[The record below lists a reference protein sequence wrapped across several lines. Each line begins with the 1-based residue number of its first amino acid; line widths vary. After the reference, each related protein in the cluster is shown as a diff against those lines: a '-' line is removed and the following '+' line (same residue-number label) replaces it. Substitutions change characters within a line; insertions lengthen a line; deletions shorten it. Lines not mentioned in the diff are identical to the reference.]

1 MPPTRRRLII
11 DTDPGVDD
19 AFAIALCA
27 QTMRDEV
34 DIVGYTTVFGNC
46 RRDDATRNAKLLATM
61 CARDARARTP
71 VVDGAKVPLRT
82 LDASDRSG
90 KGASTADDS
99 SVFVADF
106 VHGVDGLGG
115 VRETYER
122 AVRERR
128 GDAVGYSY
136 DASVDA
142 ADFIAETCARF
153 PGEVTVLAL
162 ASLTNV
168 ALAFRRRPECLKH
181 MGELVV
187 LGGAFEVN
195 GNVNPAAEA
204 NILCDPE
211 AADEVFRSFERTY
224 VVGLDVTTRVRL
236 TAADISRLARPI
248 VEDER
253 ACTND
258 VRRFLHD
265 CAQFY
270 KDYHTDIAKVGFD
283 GVYVH
288 DPTALLLAVPSL
300 RDAVGFRFATGALRV
315 VTDGIARGLTILDRR
330 RAWHRPNDWSTG
342 PDAHVAVD
350 VDVDAALAQLRAR
363 LGVARHA
370 TNDTTNA
377 Q

>member
-1 MPPTRRRLII
+1 MPPARRRLII

-19 AFAIALCA
+19 AYAIALCA
-27 QTMRDEV
+27 QSMREEV

-46 RRDDATRNAKLLATM
+46 RRDDASRNAKLLVTV
-61 CARDARARTP
+61 CARNGDARTP
-71 VVDGAKVPLRT
+71 VVDVAKIPLRA

-90 KGASTADDS
+90 KEASTADDS
-99 SVFVADF
+99 NVFIADF

-115 VRETYER
+115 ARETYER
-122 AVRERR
+122 AVRERW
-128 GDAVGYSY
+128 GDAVPPYAY

-142 ADFIAETCARF
+142 ADFIAETCARY

-168 ALAFRRRPECLKH
+168 ALAFRRRPECLRD
-181 MGELVV
+181 MDELVV
-187 LGGAFEVN
+187 LGGAIEVN

-211 AADEVFRSFERTY
+211 AADEVFSSFERTY

-253 ACTND
+253 TCTND
-258 VRRFLHD
+258 VRRLLHD

-288 DPTALLLAVPSL
+288 DPTALFLAVPSI
-300 RDAVGFRFATGALRV
+300 RDAIGFRFATGAVRV
-315 VTDGIARGLTILDRR
+315 VTDGIARGHTILDRR
-330 RAWHRPNDWSTG
+330 RAWHHPNDWSSA
-342 PDAHVAVD
+342 PAVSVAVD
-350 VDVDAALAQLRAR
+350 VDVDAALRQLRAR
-363 LGVARHA
+363 LGIADERH
-370 TNDTTNA
+370 TDTA
-377 Q
+377 P